1 MITNT
6 IKTKTKIK
14 NMSLPVMTSF
24 AGILVILL
32 FSVAI
37 DSKNI
42 FGQAS
47 SQPSGI
53 PVSNETGLIET
64 GVQLMVNRREWR
76 ICTDR

>member
-42 FGQAS
+42 FGQTS

-64 GVQLMVNRREWR
+64 GVQLMVHRREWR
-76 ICTDR
+76 ICTNR